1 LQRRDSNRRDGT
13 PDRSLARP
21 GYRSIV
27 DGAAGCHAHLHARP
41 HCGSTV
47 HHWRRR
53 RLLLSSLDSRSD
65 VRLLEIGDSDADAE
79 LLPLDSGAVGPE
91 SLVFSGDR
99 DGHACASYTGLS
111 SSLAQLTV
119 GSPAL
124 QVLPR
129 LCVMEYVLVKL
140 S

>member
-1 LQRRDSNRRDGT
+1 
-13 PDRSLARP
+13 
-21 GYRSIV
+21 
-27 DGAAGCHAHLHARP
+27 LHARP

-99 DGHACASYTGLS
+99 DGHACASYHWALVVFSAAHGWVAGVASTPS
-111 SSLAQLTV
+111 VAQ
-119 GSPAL
+119 
-124 QVLPR
+124 
-129 LCVMEYVLVKL
+129 
-140 S
+140 